1 MVDRS
6 LRYTQPD
13 HSVEEPA
20 FGGHDWPLRRRG
32 QGRTRSNGGGPEVAS
47 CQDRPV
53 TLENEFSE
61 GTLTKAGLLSV
72 KRWLNLRTIFQSSNS
87 PRCWSSA
94 AAVCQDRPVTLEND
108 LPEGGFESRVA
119 ERKAMVEP
127 THDLPFQQQA
137 QVLSPPQQQRL
148 LRAAPGSSFCI
159 HLPLSRVR
167 TRTVSS
173 RNATYG
179 LTTSYCSS
187 RDRSLRMFKARRMP
201 AAIPS
206 ILIAMP

>member
-47 CQDRPV
+47 
-53 TLENEFSE
+53 
-61 GTLTKAGLLSV
+61 
-72 KRWLNLRTIFQSSNS
+72 
-87 PRCWSSA
+87 
-94 AAVCQDRPVTLEND
+94 CQDRPVTLEND